1 MVKEISVSNGQPVTL
16 FPLIF
21 IVIVSMIKDL
31 AEDWKRKRSDN
42 EENSKSVKVV
52 KDGRLKSVKW
62 ESLRV
67 GDVIKVTRFSS
78 SAYEI
83 RLKIN
88 NFSLAMSS

>member
-52 KDGRLKSVKW
+52 KDGRLKTVKW

-67 GDVIKVTRFSS
+67 GDVIKVNRFCS
-78 SAYEI
+78 SAYKI
-83 RLKIN
+83 RSKIN
-88 NFSLAMSS
+88 NISLAMSS